1 MDTGKGYL
9 EPFENKERMKF
20 LQKVFG
26 VDRSIFKE
34 GEILEIKNSR
44 FEISKI
50 IRNGLKLKLL
60 PDQNFT
66 EKP

>member
-1 MDTGKGYL
+1 MDTGKGHF
-9 EPFENKERMKF
+9 EPFENEKRMKH
-20 LQKVFG
+20 LYERFG